1 MATYNKFQIFVGD
14 LMGKVHDLLGTTPG
28 TDCDTCRVYLSNTA
42 PDAAADAVKADM
54 AEISTGSGYSG
65 PVAITNNGV
74 RSGGTVTFSGLS
86 VQVAASG
93 GSVGPF
99 QHVVLYNDTPTS
111 PADPLIAYWSRGS
124 ALTLDSGETF
134 DIRFSDQAIGQRG
147 TIFTLA

>member
-42 PDAAADAVKADM
+42 PNASTHATKSDL

-65 PVAITNNGV
+65 AIAITNNGS

-134 DIRFSDQAIGQRG
+134 DIRFSDQAVGQRG